1 MEEHWMEKVIGLH
14 VLIMSCTR
22 FRVNPHSIVAWM
34 SRNSL
39 LEVGAK
45 SEVQVTATGHNHVV
59 HKRTPNLLGLSP
71 VAVTQGN
78 WLFGNDFAKNVVIFG
93 GDNFSSSHADIRK
106 NKFLMLLLLKAL
118 LRQKKHLVLNLVNQ
132 KQNSARIYIIIK
144 TIVICLL
151 TDKKV

>member
-1 MEEHWMEKVIGLH
+1 M
-14 VLIMSCTR
+14 
-22 FRVNPHSIVAWM
+22 
-34 SRNSL
+34 
-39 LEVGAK
+39 
-45 SEVQVTATGHNHVV
+45 
-59 HKRTPNLLGLSP
+59 GLSP

-118 LRQKKHLVLNLVNQ
+118 LRQKKHLVLNLANQ
-132 KQNSARIYIIIK
+132 KKNSARIYIIIK
-144 TIVICLL
+144 AIVICLL